1 MTSITLELDDRHS
14 AVLEELSAEQGLS
27 KAALLRQSLR
37 LYQLVH
43 IRAKDGQELA
53 FVKNGQVVPM
63 LMPSLLPLPPT
74 KG

>member
-63 LMPSLLPLPPT
+63 LMPSLLPLQPT